1 MTDIFESLWYDP
13 EIDFSNLKP
22 IEKTTK
28 KLYKKYDGTQDAE
41 IMRLYSEGMSIE
53 KIFRATDIS
62 RHNVKK
68 ALLANE
74 VELVKH
80 GCYIRKKG
88 KE

>member
-1 MTDIFESLWYDP
+1 MTDIFNDLWYDP

-28 KLYKKYDGTQDAE
+28 KLYQKYDGTQDAE
-41 IMRLYSEGMSIE
+41 IMKLYSEGMSIE
-53 KIFRATDIS
+53 NIFRATNIS

-74 VELVKH
+74 VDLVKH
-80 GCYIRKKG
+80 GCYIRKKAE
-88 KE
+88 K